1 MHCYLPW
8 HFKVPMANS
17 LEEVEALE
25 VDLVALDVVPT
36 FQLSA
41 TNAINQKQE
50 KEPSFVFVS

>member
-1 MHCYLPW
+1 MEEG
-8 HFKVPMANS
+8 
-17 LEEVEALE
+17 EEVDLDEEVGWVEVLE